1 MLLNGNSEKGTNIAK
16 LKTKARMTVQTIYPH
31 LGSITSGQAH
41 TLSWGCGWGLTGTC
55 VNSSWAAVWF
65 WPFITSVIIDG
76 EWIKT
81 WAPSQTTWI

>member
-41 TLSWGCGWGLTGTC
+41 TLSVFEFEPTAYKPPPG
-55 VNSSWAAVWF
+55 
-65 WPFITSVIIDG
+65 
-76 EWIKT
+76 
-81 WAPSQTTWI
+81 